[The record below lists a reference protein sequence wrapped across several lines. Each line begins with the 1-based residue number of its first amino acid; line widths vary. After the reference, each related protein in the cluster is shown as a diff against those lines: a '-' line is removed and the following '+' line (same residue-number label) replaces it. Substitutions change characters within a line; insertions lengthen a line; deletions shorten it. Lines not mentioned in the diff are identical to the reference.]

1 MGTAS
6 LLPPHLQPQ
15 LLLSL
20 THWLGQ
26 VPGSSHSPTS
36 CSPSHSHCIRPRCS
50 NTSFHLAPALAGWIP
65 SLHPS
70 PLCTLPMSIK
80 HTLLLHPWEL
90 PPLYGLPP
98 KIICCVLCFTRL
110 VFTQFSELGVPPQN
124 QEGEVHFTYSKI
136 FLSWAGNVTQ
146 SIKALVTKL
155 MFSPRE
161 QT

>member
-26 VPGSSHSPTS
+26 IPRSSHSPTS

-50 NTSFHLAPALAGWIP
+50 NTSFHLPPCSSRMDPQLTPHEHRTHSTPPSLGTSPTLWIP
-65 SLHPS
+65 PKDNLLCSL
-70 PLCTLPMSIK
+70 L
-80 HTLLLHPWEL
+80 
-90 PPLYGLPP
+90 
-98 KIICCVLCFTRL
+98 TRL

-136 FLSWAGNVTQ
+136 LLSWASNVTQ